1 MFDNAHPWFRPLY
14 RRVLIVAACFL
25 WLVLE
30 TIGEQPFWQIIA
42 FAVLAY
48 AVWSFLYKYKPP
60 ESPDRNHDTTA
71 DS

>member
-1 MFDNAHPWFRPLY
+1 MFDNSHPWFRPLY

-30 TIGEQPFWQIIA
+30 SIAQQPLWQIIA

-48 AVWSFLYKYKPP
+48 AIWAFLWKYEPP
-60 ESPDRNHDTTA
+60 QGPGGAPD
-71 DS
+71 